1 MPDKKTT
8 RTKSGGTK
16 PASSKPAAAKSASA
30 KPAPRKP
37 ATGQR
42 AAATTGG
49 TKPTPAKS
57 ATAKSA
63 GSTKTPATPA
73 ATEASP
79 LHRKLRLR
87 SEDKGLIVAP
97 PPDAD
102 NPLLPL
108 PEGFAVVEQPSE
120 LASHK
125 GPFDYIHV
133 FARDRVELTETLS
146 LLAPGLAPTGSLW
159 VSWMKP
165 RSRLKGGGQPGDL
178 NESIVR
184 RIGLTRGF
192 VDMNLAALDRDW
204 GALRLVRRK

>member
-1 MPDKKTT
+1 MPDKKH
-8 RTKSGGTK
+8 RSTKTGSAK
-16 PASSKPAAAKSASA
+16 PAARKPATSKPAAAKPAA
-30 KPAPRKP
+30 KSQKKE
-37 ATGQR
+37 
-42 AAATTGG
+42 AAATTTGA
-49 TKPTPAKS
+49 AKS
-57 ATAKSA
+57 APAKGA
-63 GSTKTPATPA
+63 AAAKAAEVPT
-73 ATEASP
+73 ATEANP

-87 SEDKGLIVAP
+87 SEDKGLVVAP

-108 PEGFAVVEQPSE
+108 PESFVVVEQPSE
-120 LASHK
+120 FASHQ

-146 LLAPGLAPTGSLW
+146 LLAPGLAPAGSLW

-165 RSRLKGGGQPGDL
+165 RSKLKGGGQPGDL

-192 VDMNLAALDRDW
+192 VDMNLAALNRDW
-204 GALRLVRRK
+204 GALRLMRRR